1 MATHITGAGEGIHPP
16 LASEDQALFGR
27 RRQETPTAS
36 PHLTSRP
43 MRVTVPFAEF
53 DCRLTAFLHSYHG
66 LAVLQLGCEAHRLW
80 RDIRRALPGACVR
93 RIDHHEHGQHV
104 V

>member
-1 MATHITGAGEGIHPP
+1 MSRQRIPSVDRLRANPPSAFGVAEG
-16 LASEDQALFGR
+16 LALFGR
-27 RRQETPTAS
+27 RCQETPTAS
-36 PHLTSRP
+36 L
-43 MRVTVPFAEF
+43 RVTILFAEF

-66 LAVLQLGCEAHRLW
+66 LAVLQLGCEAHCLW

-93 RIDHHEHGQHV
+93 RIDHHEHGQRV